1 MAVDLVQ
8 ISFSVPRTVAT
19 NVAKRAEPLNIRLSE
34 YARRLFEAAYAA
46 RVAQERGESSG
57 DRSLDRQV
65 RDVFL
70 LADCEPEFVA
80 DALGMPVIRV
90 RRILDGWRQA
100 VAEALP
106 TPAATPEPTVVAAA
120 TRLPPPNRQEGAFGR
135 LLGRPDR
142 RHPRHVARGQGGQG
156 YRRGY
161 RPTGTGIVELGFA
174 APRYLPEAE
183 GLIHG

>member
-120 TRLPPPNRQEGAFGR
+120 TRLPPPIARKVRSDGYSADQIAVIRAMWREGKEVKDIAAAI
-135 LLGRPDR
+135 GRPAPGLSNWASRHRDICPKR
-142 RHPRHVARGQGGQG
+142 R
-156 YRRGY
+156 
-161 RPTGTGIVELGFA
+161 T
-174 APRYLPEAE
+174 
-183 GLIHG
+183 